1 MEMLEYL
8 YRKVKQIMDTWD
20 AKDIYAVSFL
30 VQANQAFS
38 YNGCSNVSQFS
49 ICYNTESGC
58 NYEDELSEERW
69 NYACWTSDV
78 EYIIDTY
85 HKNEATDRLFEWY
98 GDNGITKLGYEDKD
112 CYDVFG
118 KYIGKGPNGH
128 YELVNLVAEVA
139 RKLQEEQYLN
149 NRFGKEIPI
158 LIHGLEYTWYD
169 IEATKRANPHG
180 AADTFLKALK
190 SLGWIE

>member
-8 YRKVKQIMDTWD
+8 YRRVKQSMDTWD
-20 AKDIYAVSFL
+20 TKDMYVISFL

-49 ICYNTESGC
+49 ICYNTEVGC
-58 NYEDELSEERW
+58 NYSEELSEERW
-69 NYACWTSDV
+69 NYANWVVSE
-78 EYIIDTY
+78 EYILETSA
-85 HKNEATDRLFEWY
+85 KNEAMDRLFEWY
-98 GDNGITKLGYEDKD
+98 EENGITKLGYEDTD
-112 CYDVFG
+112 CYDVFD

-139 RKLQEEQYLN
+139 RKLQEEQYLK
-149 NRFGKEIPI
+149 NRFGKEMPI

-180 AADTFLKALK
+180 EADTFLKAMK
-190 SLGWIE
+190 ELGMIE